1 MNILQQIFNDHFHI
15 LASSGITIRDTF
27 LKMWKKCFIAAM
39 PSMAMPCS
47 AVSIAATLGLFP
59 SDAKAVFVLLAA
71 ILIPFAVLLLCL
83 LS

>member
-1 MNILQQIFNDHFHI
+1 MTIFI
-15 LASSGITIRDTF
+15 SLLPQASPFVIPF
-27 LKMWKKCFIAAM
+27 LKMWKKCFIAAI

-71 ILIPFAVLLLCL
+71 IFIPFAVLLLCL